1 MKKGFENE
9 GIINKDIKINNL
21 GIDKIDQSENEEKKK
36 I

>member
-1 MKKGFENE
+1 MKKGYENK